1 MNENEQVHEEQFEE
15 DQFKYFRVGD
25 SKLRELASEQLLK
38 EIGVDIQK
46 FLSPQPNEKD
56 PCIFK
61 TPSPGFA
68 GLGFGLNMP
77 LLSQL
82 TPSPMYNNKAA
93 SSGNTVN
100 PPKVLDMKYRQQM
113 HYNKPIPTDDQLEQ
127 FMLNH

>member
-1 MNENEQVHEEQFEE
+1 MKGKEQENEEFEE

-46 FLSPQPNEKD
+46 FLSPQPNERD
-56 PCIFK
+56 PGIFK

-68 GLGFGLNMP
+68 GIGMGLNMP
-77 LLSQL
+77 SLTQL
-82 TPSPMYNNKAA
+82 TPPSMYK
-93 SSGNTVN
+93 STVTTTSGGVN

-113 HYNKPIPTDDQLEQ
+113 HYNKPIPTDDQQEQ
-127 FMLNH
+127 FLLNH